1 MSTTS
6 RKSSQSA
13 EELARAKQMREKAD
27 LQYGAQLKKLVDD
40 GKMTKSE
47 AAEKWK
53 DYKARQAASAALK
66 EDPGHLGRGILLR
79 RRAALKP
86 AKVKLIDLL
95 MWPITLLV
103 WAFTAESWPWILAI
117 AIRIGWWLMKE
128 QGKDTAREEYEKK
141 VPAAV
146 RQSLSDSLSSSG
158 WLWGGK
164 FLLSLVVVLNMLQIS
179 GLFFLVSLILAVI
192 WLRKPGKPRQLRDGG
207 FILPRPWLH
216 VVLGGYLS
224 GLFHPE
230 NEVGPKGVKLGF
242 KFGPIDKRTNFIP
255 GKISQLDANDTVLGW
270 ILGSVDLT
278 IKDSGGHTVTVKVAR
293 WLPTDK
299 MEDSLRIKVGLQKPD

>member
-117 AIRIGWWLMKE
+117 AIRIGWGLMKE

-146 RQSLSDSLSSSG
+146 RQSLSDSLSFQSPS
-158 WLWGGK
+158 
-164 FLLSLVVVLNMLQIS
+164 
-179 GLFFLVSLILAVI
+179 
-192 WLRKPGKPRQLRDGG
+192 
-207 FILPRPWLH
+207 
-216 VVLGGYLS
+216 
-224 GLFHPE
+224 
-230 NEVGPKGVKLGF
+230 
-242 KFGPIDKRTNFIP
+242 
-255 GKISQLDANDTVLGW
+255 
-270 ILGSVDLT
+270 
-278 IKDSGGHTVTVKVAR
+278 
-293 WLPTDK
+293 
-299 MEDSLRIKVGLQKPD
+299 